1 MLKELLVV
9 TLLVVVTLGN
19 AQASGV
25 QPIPT
30 PANPQGA
37 ASAHQENNHKNSA
50 YFKHP
55 DFFKMKNNS
64 HLTILTQ
71 YPTYQQTTEETCGP
85 AAALTVLHYLGD
97 TQYTEAALTKGMET
111 QPYPVGTSTTQMV
124 NFFTKAG
131 YKVDSSLTNKEK
143 FQDYENFRKFVLTK
157 LHAKTPILVE
167 NIEWGGH
174 WRVIIG
180 YDTMGTASSLD
191 DTLIMAD
198 PYDTSDHCQDGYV
211 VNNGERFYAMWFD
224 APSGRKEPNLKNI
237 WITVKK

>member
-1 MLKELLVV
+1 MLKKLLVS
-9 TLLVVVTLGN
+9 TLLIIGTLGN
-19 AQASGV
+19 VQAASV
-25 QPIPT
+25 HRIPT

-37 ASAHQENNHKNSA
+37 ASSPQEINHKNSI
-50 YFKHP
+50 YFTQP

-97 TQYTEAALTKGMET
+97 VQYTEADLAKGMKT
-111 QPYPVGTSTTQMV
+111 QPYPVGTSTANMV
-124 NFFTKAG
+124 NFFAQKD

-143 FQDYENFRKFVLTK
+143 FSDYETFQKFVLTK
-157 LHAKTPILVE
+157 LQAKTPILVE

-180 YDTMGTASSLD
+180 YDTMGTTSTLD
-191 DTLIMAD
+191 DTIIMAE

-224 APSGRKEPNLKNI
+224 EPSGRQEPSLKHI